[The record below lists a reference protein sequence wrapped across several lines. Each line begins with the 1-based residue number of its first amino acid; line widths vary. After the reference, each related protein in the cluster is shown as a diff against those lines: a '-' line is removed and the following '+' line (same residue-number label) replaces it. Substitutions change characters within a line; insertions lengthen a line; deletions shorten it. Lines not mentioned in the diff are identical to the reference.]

1 MNERDVKAGFALAVR
16 QRRKQ
21 LGLSQEKL
29 AERANL
35 HRTYIS
41 DVERGARNLSLDSI
55 TRLAS
60 ALQVSISALFFKR
73 EQESESGDGI
83 PSPFDQR
90 QAVDILLVEDDPNDI
105 ELTLAAFR
113 RSRFANQVHVVRDG
127 AEALDY
133 VLGRGTGGSQPLHPP
148 PQIILLDLNLP
159 KVSGLE
165 ALRRIKSDADS
176 RQIPVVILTSSQR
189 EMDITACRRLGAD
202 TYIVKPVDFQRL
214 SEITPQL
221 RLNWVLLQPGTRL
234 EA

>member
-1 MNERDVKAGFALAVR
+1 MNERDVKAGFAIAVR

-73 EQESESGDGI
+73 EQQSEPGDGI

-113 RSRFANQVHVVRDG
+113 RSRFANLVHVVRDG

-133 VLGRGTGGSQPLHPP
+133 VLGRGIGGGQLSHPP

-165 ALRRIKSDADS
+165 VLRRIRTDAAS

-221 RLNWVLLQPGTRL
+221 SMNWMLLRPESQLDT
-234 EA
+234 

>member
-165 ALRRIKSDADS
+165 ALRRIKSDAAS

-221 RLNWVLLQPGTRL
+221 SMNWMLLRPESQL
-234 EA
+234 DA